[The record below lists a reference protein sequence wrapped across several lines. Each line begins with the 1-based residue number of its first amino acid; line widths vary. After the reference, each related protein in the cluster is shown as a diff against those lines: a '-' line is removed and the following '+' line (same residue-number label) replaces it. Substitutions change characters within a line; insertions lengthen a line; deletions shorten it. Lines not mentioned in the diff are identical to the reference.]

1 MRGQIVGLI
10 GPNGAGKTTVFN
22 LISGFIEPDE
32 GDVQFEG
39 ANLLGL
45 RPHEV
50 CMRGLTR
57 TFQLVKPFAGLSVLE
72 NAMVGALRLQH
83 NPRQARES
91 AEEYLDL
98 LGLAALK
105 DRKAAAL
112 TVANRKRLEI
122 ARALATEPKA
132 LLLDEPLGGLNSAE
146 VDDMVA
152 QLRRIRDSGITI
164 LLIEHVMK
172 AVMSISDHIVV
183 IHHGEKIAE
192 GTPEAVSTDPEVV
205 AAYLGVQDDAA

>member
-1 MRGQIVGLI
+1 MPLLEVTNLSKYFGGLRAVGAFSVTVDAGQIVGLI

-98 LGLAALK
+98 LGW
-105 DRKAAAL
+105 RRSR
-112 TVANRKRLEI
+112 T
-122 ARALATEPKA
+122 ARP
-132 LLLDEPLGGLNSAE
+132 
-146 VDDMVA
+146 
-152 QLRRIRDSGITI
+152 RR
-164 LLIEHVMK
+164 
-172 AVMSISDHIVV
+172 
-183 IHHGEKIAE
+183 
-192 GTPEAVSTDPEVV
+192 
-205 AAYLGVQDDAA
+205 